1 FFFFFFFS
9 SRRRHTRSKRD
20 WNSDVCSS
28 DLLDRLGTVPGLPH
42 HLDVLGRVED
52 RAQVRA
58 HHRLVVDDQDWN
70 HGAEPA
76 SFSTAP
82 VFGSIAPSA
91 NPPTSSGHQVSV
103 PPSSSTRRRS
113 PSSPVP
119 EPLSTGSGSAVG
131 AELTTS
137 TRIASGRWR
146 NFTATDAPGAC
157 LRALVNPSC
166 TNR

>member
-58 HHRLVVDDQDWN
+58 HHRLVVDDQNWN

-82 VFGSIAPSA
+82 VFGSIARRA
-91 NPPTSSGHQVSV
+91 NPPTSSGPEVCV
-103 PPSSSTRRRS
+103 P
-113 PSSPVP
+113 
-119 EPLSTGSGSAVG
+119 
-131 AELTTS
+131 
-137 TRIASGRWR
+137 TRI
-146 NFTATDAPGAC
+146 
-157 LRALVNPSC
+157 PSRLSC
-166 TNR
+166 SSRPVHDPPLPADDSSV